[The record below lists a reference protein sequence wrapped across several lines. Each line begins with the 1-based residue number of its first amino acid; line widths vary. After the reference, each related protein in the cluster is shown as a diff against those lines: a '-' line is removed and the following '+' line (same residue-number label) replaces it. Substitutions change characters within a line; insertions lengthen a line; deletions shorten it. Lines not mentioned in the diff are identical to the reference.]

1 MIKKALYPTI
11 LVYVFI
17 SIFVFFVVY
26 EYELI
31 SFLYPENAVRLQI
44 PFASGF
50 SFAEKM
56 ILNIIMILIP
66 TVPAIITFMFEYSR
80 LKNLKTI

>member
-1 MIKKALYPTI
+1 MINKALYPAI

-17 SIFVFFVVY
+17 TIFMFFVVY

-31 SFLYPENAVRLQI
+31 SFLYPQYAVKLHV

-50 SFAEKM
+50 SQLEKV

-80 LKNLKTI
+80 LKKS

>member
-17 SIFVFFVVY
+17 TLFMFFVVY

-31 SFLYPENAVRLQI
+31 SFLYPEYTVRLHI

-50 SFAEKM
+50 SFVEKM
-56 ILNIIMILIP
+56 SLNIIMILIP

-80 LKNLKTI
+80 LKNVKN

>member
-1 MIKKALYPTI
+1 MIKNALYPSI

-17 SIFVFFVVY
+17 TIFMFLVVF
-26 EYELI
+26 EYEVI
-31 SFLYPENAVRLQI
+31 SFLYPQYAVRLDV

-50 SFAEKM
+50 SYIEKTV
-56 ILNIIMILIP
+56 LNLIMILIP

-80 LKNLKTI
+80 LKSSNN